1 MNYKR
6 IVELLEDQLRL
17 SSERE
22 MVLLEQNRQQS
33 AQLQQQSAQ
42 IERLSVQTAI
52 LTDTVRSLEESLLQ
66 KKGDI
71 QVLTGK
77 KPGTGQTLVQQ
88 IRKDSSSNQRGG

>member
-22 MVLLEQNRQQS
+22 KALLEQNRQQS
-33 AQLQQQSAQ
+33 VQLQQQSAQ

-52 LTDTVRSLEESLLQ
+52 LTDTIRSLEESLLQ
-66 KKGDI
+66 KNGDI
-71 QVLTGK
+71 QTLTGK
-77 KPGTGQTLVQQ
+77 NRGLGKLLSNKSEKIVSQ
-88 IRKDSSSNQRGG
+88 IKE